1 MKKEYIDKTAKVLV
15 RVGVNLHPGHTLVLQ
30 SDPDALDLA
39 RAVTKEAFEAGA
51 KDVIVIINDPEID
64 HIRAKYASKETLR
77 NVPEYKKEQIDYYLR
92 DGNGLQMGLMGTHP
106 TLMADVPE
114 ENAIALAQAGNDVRN
129 VIRKYIHEGTLQ
141 WTGTCYANK
150 EWAVKVY
157 PELDEDAALSQ
168 LEDDIALMMRVDQD
182 DPVKAWEDHCNRLAE
197 FGKKLNEKNFKSL
210 HITTGLGTDI
220 EMDLVEGHIWTS
232 AGTMGEGLTKYPYV
246 ANMPTEEVFT
256 DPNRFKVNGIAYA
269 SRPLTISGKMVRDFW
284 IRFEDGLAVDCGA
297 SEGEGVLRAQLFRDE
312 TTRRLGEVALVS
324 KQSAIT
330 KLNRVYYNGL
340 IDENAASHLAF
351 GSSFPSNIKGG
362 ASMSQ
367 EELMAKGVNF
377 APSHNDFMIGTLDMK
392 VVGTTYDGRQI
403 TVMEEGD
410 FVF

>member
-15 RVGVNLHPGHTLVLQ
+15 RVGVNLHEGQTLVLQ
-30 SDPDALDLA
+30 SDPDAIELA

-51 KDVIVIINDPEID
+51 KDVVVILNDSEID

-77 NVPEYKKEQIDYYLR
+77 NVPDYKKEQIDYYLR
-92 DGNGLQMGLMGTHP
+92 DGSGTQMGLMGTHP
-106 TLMADVPE
+106 TLMSDVPE
-114 ENAIALAQAGNDVRN
+114 ENAIALASAGNDVRN
-129 VIRKYIHEGTLQ
+129 VVRKYIHAGTLQ
-141 WTGTCYANK
+141 WTGTVYPNK

-157 PELDEDAALSQ
+157 PELDEDAALER
-168 LEDDIALMMRVDQD
+168 LEEDIAIMMRIDQD
-182 DPVKAWEDHCNRLAE
+182 DPVAAWQKHCERLSA
-197 FGKKLNEKNFKSL
+197 FGAKLNELNFKSL

-220 EMDLVEGHIWTS
+220 CMDLVEGHIWTS

-256 DPNRFKVNGIAYA
+256 DPNRFTVNGIAYA
-269 SRPLTISGKMVRDFW
+269 SRPLLISGKMVKDFW
-284 IRFEDGLAVDCGA
+284 IRFENGLAVDCGA

-312 TTRRLGEVALVS
+312 NTRRLGEVALVS

-351 GSSFPSNIKGG
+351 GTSFPSNIKGG
-362 ASMSQ
+362 TSMSQ
-367 EELMAKGVNF
+367 EELMAKGVNV
-377 APSHNDFMIGTLDMK
+377 AATHNDFMIGTLDMK
-392 VVGTTYDGRQI
+392 VVGTTYDGQEI
-403 TVMEEGD
+403 VIMEDGD
-410 FVF
+410 FIV